1 MALLQQII
9 NGLSLGS
16 IYALIALGYTMV
28 YGIIKLI
35 NFAHGDIYMIGAFIG
50 LYCGKNLGLSLL
62 PTLIISMIGAA
73 LCGVIIEKVAYKPLR
88 NSPRITL
95 LITAIGI
102 SLLLENGM
110 KLAVGSSP
118 KAFPKLL
125 STEVI
130 KLGSLSLETSK
141 ILMLVVSI
149 MLVVFLQFIVFKT
162 KIGKAMRA
170 ASYDIEAASLMGIN
184 VNNIIS
190 ITFAIGSALAGAA
203 GVLVSLAFKVV
214 EPYMG
219 MIPGL
224 KSFIAAVLGGI
235 GSIPGALKGLLTLSC
250 INIIMA
256 IALNLITG
264 ITGQLS
270 LGNAGFMAIGAY
282 TSVYFSVKVG
292 TPFIISILLGAILAG
307 VISIIIGIPTLKLK
321 GDYFA
326 ITTLGV
332 GEITR
337 VLITNMDIVGGARG
351 FTGIP
356 TNTTLNVAYFAMI
369 LILIV
374 VVNIAKSS
382 KGRALI
388 AIREN
393 EIAAEAMGVNIIKYK
408 VTAFFIAALLTGFAG
423 GLFAHYTGFIQPT
436 NFNFMKS
443 IEIVTFVVLGGMGSI
458 TGSVIAAIFLTI
470 LPESLRT
477 LSDYRMVIY
486 SLSLV
491 ILMIFRPQ
499 GLLGTLEIT
508 DIYRIIKNKIMRK
521 KSNSNDKNI
530 AKEG

>member
-130 KLGSLSLETSK
+130 KLGSLSIETSK

-203 GVLVSLAFKVV
+203 GVLVSLAFKIV

-224 KSFIAAVLGGI
+224 KAFIAAVLGGI
-235 GSIPGALKGLLTLSC
+235 GSIPGALIGGLLIGLTETLTKAYIST
-250 INIIMA
+250 ILSDAIVFAILII
-256 IALNLITG
+256 
-264 ITGQLS
+264 
-270 LGNAGFMAIGAY
+270 
-282 TSVYFSVKVG
+282 
-292 TPFIISILLGAILAG
+292 ILL
-307 VISIIIGIPTLKLK
+307 VKP
-321 GDYFA
+321 Y
-326 ITTLGV
+326 
-332 GEITR
+332 
-337 VLITNMDIVGGARG
+337 
-351 FTGIP
+351 
-356 TNTTLNVAYFAMI
+356 
-369 LILIV
+369 
-374 VVNIAKSS
+374 
-382 KGRALI
+382 
-388 AIREN
+388 
-393 EIAAEAMGVNIIKYK
+393 
-408 VTAFFIAALLTGFAG
+408 
-423 GLFAHYTGFIQPT
+423 
-436 NFNFMKS
+436 
-443 IEIVTFVVLGGMGSI
+443 
-458 TGSVIAAIFLTI
+458 
-470 LPESLRT
+470 
-477 LSDYRMVIY
+477 
-486 SLSLV
+486 
-491 ILMIFRPQ
+491 
-499 GLLGTLEIT
+499 GLLG
-508 DIYRIIKNKIMRK
+508 IKINEKV
-521 KSNSNDKNI
+521 
-530 AKEG
+530 

>member
-88 NSPRITL
+88 NSQRITL

-110 KLAVGSSP
+110 KLAVGASP

-224 KSFIAAVLGGI
+224 KAFIAAVLGGI
-235 GSIPGALKGLLTLSC
+235 GSIPGALIGGLLIGLTETLTKAYIST
-250 INIIMA
+250 ILSDAIVII
-256 IALNLITG
+256 
-264 ITGQLS
+264 
-270 LGNAGFMAIGAY
+270 
-282 TSVYFSVKVG
+282 
-292 TPFIISILLGAILAG
+292 ILL
-307 VISIIIGIPTLKLK
+307 VKPS
-321 GDYFA
+321 
-326 ITTLGV
+326 
-332 GEITR
+332 
-337 VLITNMDIVGGARG
+337 
-351 FTGIP
+351 
-356 TNTTLNVAYFAMI
+356 
-369 LILIV
+369 
-374 VVNIAKSS
+374 
-382 KGRALI
+382 
-388 AIREN
+388 
-393 EIAAEAMGVNIIKYK
+393 
-408 VTAFFIAALLTGFAG
+408 
-423 GLFAHYTGFIQPT
+423 
-436 NFNFMKS
+436 
-443 IEIVTFVVLGGMGSI
+443 
-458 TGSVIAAIFLTI
+458 
-470 LPESLRT
+470 
-477 LSDYRMVIY
+477 
-486 SLSLV
+486 
-491 ILMIFRPQ
+491 
-499 GLLGTLEIT
+499 GLLG
-508 DIYRIIKNKIMRK
+508 IKINEKV
-521 KSNSNDKNI
+521 
-530 AKEG
+530 

>member
-88 NSPRITL
+88 NSQRITL

-224 KSFIAAVLGGI
+224 KAFIAAVLGGI
-235 GSIPGALKGLLTLSC
+235 GSIPGALIGGLLIGLNETLTKAYIST
-250 INIIMA
+250 ILSDAIVFAILII
-256 IALNLITG
+256 
-264 ITGQLS
+264 
-270 LGNAGFMAIGAY
+270 
-282 TSVYFSVKVG
+282 
-292 TPFIISILLGAILAG
+292 ILL
-307 VISIIIGIPTLKLK
+307 VKPS
-321 GDYFA
+321 
-326 ITTLGV
+326 
-332 GEITR
+332 
-337 VLITNMDIVGGARG
+337 
-351 FTGIP
+351 
-356 TNTTLNVAYFAMI
+356 
-369 LILIV
+369 
-374 VVNIAKSS
+374 
-382 KGRALI
+382 
-388 AIREN
+388 
-393 EIAAEAMGVNIIKYK
+393 
-408 VTAFFIAALLTGFAG
+408 
-423 GLFAHYTGFIQPT
+423 
-436 NFNFMKS
+436 
-443 IEIVTFVVLGGMGSI
+443 
-458 TGSVIAAIFLTI
+458 
-470 LPESLRT
+470 
-477 LSDYRMVIY
+477 
-486 SLSLV
+486 
-491 ILMIFRPQ
+491 
-499 GLLGTLEIT
+499 GLLG
-508 DIYRIIKNKIMRK
+508 IKINEKV
-521 KSNSNDKNI
+521 
-530 AKEG
+530 